1 MTMVPRT
8 GPLSAISALATTSWY
23 HWGKFSDWGVNTLFA
38 IARRGYRRAG
48 GAPGLRGPNAATA
61 IRAVAHRV
69 PARGRGPHRPVQLA
83 LRPQH
88 GRHVRPPHRG
98 HRPRPVPPGADRGHR
113 AVAAVAG
120 H

>member
-38 IARRGYRRAG
+38 IARRGYRRTG
-48 GAPGLRGPNAATA
+48 VAPGRGPHAAMS
-61 IRAVAHRV
+61 IRTVADRV
-69 PARGRGPHRPVQLA
+69 PARRRRPYRPVQLA

-88 GRHVRPPHRG
+88 GRHVHPPRRG
-98 HRPRPVPPGADRGHR
+98 HRPRPVA
-113 AVAAVAG
+113 
-120 H
+120 